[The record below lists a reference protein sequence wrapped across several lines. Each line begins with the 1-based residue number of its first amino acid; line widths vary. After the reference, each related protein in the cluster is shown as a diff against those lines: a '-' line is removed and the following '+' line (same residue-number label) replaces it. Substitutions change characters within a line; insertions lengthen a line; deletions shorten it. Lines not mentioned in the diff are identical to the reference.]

1 MIKERWEITVTG
13 TVQGVGFRPFI
24 YRLAE
29 RFALSGW
36 VLNGPQGV
44 RIQVQGTADSL
55 RSFTEAIRSEAPDHA
70 LIAAL
75 SYQTIPLA
83 DECNHFKIIESD
95 TVGESSAAVPAD
107 LAACP
112 ECLAE
117 VMDPKDRRYRYAFAN
132 CTHCGPRFTLLNNLP
147 YDRPSTS
154 MTDFPMCEA

>member
-1 MIKERWEITVTG
+1 LIKERWEIIVTG

-44 RIQVQGTADSL
+44 RIQVQGPTDSL
-55 RSFTEAIRSEAPDHA
+55 HSFTEAIQSAAPDHA
-70 LIAAL
+70 RIASL
-75 SYQTIPLA
+75 SYQTVPLI
-83 DECNHFKIIESD
+83 DESNPFKIIESD
-95 TVGESSAAVPAD
+95 IVGESSAAVPAD

-117 VMDPKDRRYRYAFAN
+117 VM
-132 CTHCGPRFTLLNNLP
+132 TPRT
-147 YDRPSTS
+147 DAIGMPSPTALIAGRGLRS
-154 MTDFPMCEA
+154 SIIYLMIGLRLR